1 MVPTNQECS
10 TGKYVLFQTVPGGKQ
25 YLAKIVSRDG
35 QNANLIWH
43 SQNVYSCGEAPVLP
57 TFTRTAHECSEVLE
71 YASLNAE
78 PKYNVSLHL
87 CIFKSQLGS

>member
-1 MVPTNQECS
+1 MVLTNQECS
-10 TGKYVLFQTVPGGKQ
+10 TGQYVLFQTVPGGKQ
-25 YLAKIVSRDG
+25 YPAKIVSMDG

-57 TFTRTAHECSEVLE
+57 TFTRTACECSEALE
-71 YASLNAE
+71 YTSLNAK
-78 PKYNVSLHL
+78 PKSNVSLHL